1 MRLTS
6 LLLSCLLCLLPGF
19 ASAQSAGP
27 MRMLHPVPYASNSVI
42 ATRIKRECTS
52 LGHEIVFM
60 LNGMQRGKMQLVQG
74 ALPTKGPGQV
84 LKLEIVDVYSDGNA
98 FLGHRQGVKLRG
110 VLYRDGSKVAGFT
123 AQRTNTADNLM
134 KACANLDIFAPLFA
148 RDISRWLKSPK
159 DGAELGRSWF

>member
-1 MRLTS
+1 MNHDGKPERI
-6 LLLSCLLCLLPGF
+6 LSVVI
-19 ASAQSAGP
+19 
-27 MRMLHPVPYASNSVI
+27 PVYNERRTVLQMI
-42 ATRIKRECTS
+42 EK
-52 LGHEIVFM
+52 
-60 LNGMQRGKMQLVQG
+60 
-74 ALPTKGPGQV
+74 V

>member
-1 MRLTS
+1 MRLNS

-27 MRMLHPVPYASNSVI
+27 IRMLDPVPYASNSVI

-52 LGHEIVFM
+52 LGHEIAFM

-98 FLGHRQGVKLRG
+98 FLGHLQGVKLRG